1 MDEEGQEIVAFL
13 NMVDMVGVAELDS
26 QSLDR
31 LVSMTVDADGDGDP
45 DLLVQYGCDI
55 ITRLRKEAA
64 ERSEAAAPT
73 IPTSASGDE
82 STAGVYAPEGL
93 CRFGVDEEEDDVPSV
108 CPLPATHAI
117 EGPHDQVGGRYCEAH
132 ARETREGIP
141 HCHRWHV
148 TELPGVLEAI
158 QLHQAAARVPG
169 LVRELAE
176 VKTELAR
183 LKRLELAA
191 KDYRDTMRELEDTPR
206 GSEGRAQKGG
216 EALAAFLNLSLALA
230 EREPSPGQ
238 DGPK

>member
-1 MDEEGQEIVAFL
+1 MDEEGHEIVAFL
-13 NMVDMVGVAELDS
+13 NMVGVVGVAELDPE
-26 QSLDR
+26 SLDR
-31 LVSMTVDADGDGDP
+31 LVSMAVGGDGDP
-45 DLLVQYGCDI
+45 DLLVKYGCDI
-55 ITRLRKEAA
+55 ITRLRG
-64 ERSEAAAPT
+64 EAAARPEVDAPT
-73 IPTSASGDE
+73 VPTGTPEEDTPS
-82 STAGVYAPEGL
+82 GVYAPEGL

-108 CPLPATHAI
+108 CPRPATHAI

-141 HCHRWHV
+141 YNHRWHV

-158 QLHQAAARVPG
+158 QLHQAAAMVPG